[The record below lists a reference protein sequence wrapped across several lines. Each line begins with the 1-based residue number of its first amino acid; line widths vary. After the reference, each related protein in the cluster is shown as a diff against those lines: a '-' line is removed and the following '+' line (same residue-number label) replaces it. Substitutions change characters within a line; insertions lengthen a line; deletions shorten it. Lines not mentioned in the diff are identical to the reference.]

1 VANDARI
8 QALRGTLRGNPT
20 AEERAAFDKLRRDV
34 TIEKRAEVAAEFD
47 KVHSVERAKRVG
59 SIEEIIPAST
69 IRPYLIDTLR
79 KDLARLA
86 K

>member
-1 VANDARI
+1 
-8 QALRGTLRGNPT
+8 
-20 AEERAAFDKLRRDV
+20 
-34 TIEKRAEVAAEFD
+34 
-47 KVHSVERAKRVG
+47 VHSVERAKRVG
-59 SIEEIIPAST
+59 SIEEIIPART